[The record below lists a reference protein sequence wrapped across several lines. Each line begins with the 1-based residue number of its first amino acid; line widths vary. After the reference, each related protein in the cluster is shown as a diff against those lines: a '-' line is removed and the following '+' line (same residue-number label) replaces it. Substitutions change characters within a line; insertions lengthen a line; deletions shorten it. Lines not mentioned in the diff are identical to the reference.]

1 MIYLLKYRSRG
12 KTVQLLQELL
22 NAYDNNLEAD
32 GYFGRMT
39 EQAVKA
45 FQQKNNLGADGVV
58 YTQTWAKLLFLPPTI
73 VTKTSLSSAE
83 IDRLT
88 KLLIKLN
95 AKGKSVEI
103 LQTLLNQVGYNLDA
117 DGHFG
122 RKTDTAV
129 KDFQRKNN
137 LTADGIVYTKT
148 WAKLF
153 EVAPPISIDAM
164 RLSDKDIID
173 FAKAFNLEI
182 PVVKAVQEVE
192 SSGRGFLAD
201 NRPTILFE
209 GHIFWKELEKRGID
223 PRPLVRGNENVLY
236 SKWTKD
242 FYEGKAKEYTRLE
255 KAKNVGKQPEILEAA
270 LASCSWGMFQ
280 IMGFN
285 YHRTESF
292 DVLDYVVKS
301 RRSEAEHLTSFG
313 HFIEATKLLKP
324 LREKQWATF
333 ARGYNGRGYKQNRYD
348 ERLKAAYLKHSAT
361 PLLG

>member
-32 GYFGRMT
+32 GYFGRIT

-58 YTQTWAKLLFLPPTI
+58 YTQTWAKLLFLPPAT
-73 VTKTSLSSAE
+73 VSKTSLSSKE
-83 IDRLT
+83 IDELT

-103 LQTLLNQVGYNLDA
+103 LQILLNQVGYNLEA

-122 RKTDTAV
+122 RMTDTAV
-129 KDFQRKNN
+129 KDFQQKNN
-137 LTADGIVYTKT
+137 LTVDGIVYTQT

-153 EVAPPISIDAM
+153 ELSPPISIDAM
-164 RLSDKDIID
+164 RLSDKDLLK

-209 GHIFWKELEKRGID
+209 GHIFWKELIKRKID
-223 PRPLVRGNENVLY
+223 PQPLVRGNENVLY

-242 FYEGKAKEYTRLE
+242 FYEGKAKEYVRLE
-255 KAKNVGKQPEILEAA
+255 KAKNIGNRSEILEAA

-285 YHRTESF
+285 YHKTESF
-292 DVLDYVVKS
+292 DVLDYVVKA
-301 RRSEAEHLTSFG
+301 RRSEAAHLTAFG
-313 HFIEATKLLKP
+313 HFIKNTNLLKP
-324 LREKQWATF
+324 LRAKDWTTF
-333 ARGYNGRGYKQNRYD
+333 AIGYNGRLQHLNNYD
-348 ERLKAAYLKHSAT
+348 GRLKEAYLKHSAT

>member
-22 NAYDNNLEAD
+22 NAYDNKLETD
-32 GYFGRMT
+32 GYFGRIT
-39 EQAVKA
+39 EQAVKT

-58 YTQTWAKLLFLPPTI
+58 YTQTWAKLLFLPPASVAKST
-73 VTKTSLSSAE
+73 LSSAE
-83 IDRLT
+83 LDRLT
-88 KLLIKLN
+88 KVLIKLN
-95 AKGKSVEI
+95 AKGESVEV
-103 LQTLLNQVGYNLDA
+103 LQNLLNQVGYNLEA

-122 RKTDTAV
+122 RLTDTAV
-129 KDFQRKNN
+129 RDFQQKNN
-137 LTADGIVYTKT
+137 LTVDGVVYTKT

-153 EVAPPISIDAM
+153 ELAPPISIDAM
-164 RLSDKDIID
+164 RLSDKDITS

-201 NRPTILFE
+201 HRPTILFE
-209 GHIFWKELEKRGID
+209 GHIFWRQLEKRGID
-223 PRPLVRGNENVLY
+223 PRPLVSGNENVLY
-236 SKWTKD
+236 PKWTKD

-255 KAKNVGKQPEILEAA
+255 KAKNVGTQSEILEAA

-285 YHRTESF
+285 YHLTDTF

-301 RRSEAEHLTSFG
+301 RRSEAEHLTAFG
-313 HFIEATKLLKP
+313 HFIENTNLLKP
-324 LREKQWATF
+324 LREKDWTTF
-333 ARGYNGRGYKQNRYD
+333 ARGYNGSGYQQNRYD
-348 ERLKAAYLKHSAT
+348 ERLEEAYLRHSAT

>member
-32 GYFGRMT
+32 GYFGRVT
-39 EQAVKA
+39 EQAVKT
-45 FQQKNNLGADGVV
+45 FQQKNNLDADGVV
-58 YTQTWAKLLFLPPTI
+58 YTQTWAKLLFLPPST
-73 VTKTSLSSAE
+73 VAKSTLPSAE
-83 IDRLT
+83 INQLKRQ
-88 KLLIKLN
+88 LIKLN
-95 AKGKSVEI
+95 AKGKSVEV
-103 LQTLLNQVGYNLDA
+103 LQMLLAKVGYTIDA

-122 RKTDTAV
+122 RRTETAV

-137 LTADGIVYTKT
+137 LVVDGIVYTKT
-148 WAKLF
+148 WTKLF
-153 EVAPPISIDAM
+153 DQTPPISIDGK
-164 RLSDKDIID
+164 RLSDKDLLN

-209 GHIFWKELEKRGID
+209 GHIFWKELIKREID
-223 PRPLVRGNENVLY
+223 PQPLVRGNENILY
-236 SKWTKD
+236 PNFTRD
-242 FYEGKAKEYTRLE
+242 FYEGKAKEYVRLE
-255 KAKNVGKQPEILEAA
+255 KAKNIGNRPEILEAA

-285 YHRTESF
+285 YHHTESF
-292 DVLDYVVKS
+292 DVLDYVVKA
-301 RRSEAEHLTSFG
+301 RRSEAAHLTAFG
-313 HFIEATKLLKP
+313 HFIKNTNLLKP
-324 LREKQWATF
+324 LRAKDWTTF
-333 ARGYNGRGYKQNRYD
+333 AIGYNGRLQHLNNYD
-348 ERLKAAYLKHSAT
+348 GRLKEAYLRHSAT